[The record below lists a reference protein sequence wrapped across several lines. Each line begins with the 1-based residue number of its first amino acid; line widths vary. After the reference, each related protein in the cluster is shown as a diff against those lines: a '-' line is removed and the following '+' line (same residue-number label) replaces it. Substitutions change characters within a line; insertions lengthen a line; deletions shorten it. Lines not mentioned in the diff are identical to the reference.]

1 MNSTKTQLKIDFP
14 FHSPE
19 ELEAYLPYLL
29 TRLAHRWATD
39 QDDALQRD
47 GLHGSKMRIL
57 SCLSAFG
64 ELTINELSI
73 LSVTEQSSA
82 SRTVESLVQ
91 SGLAERNISQKDQ
104 RVRTVKLTPSGKNTL
119 VEIAPRIID
128 LNRNLLK
135 DVEHEELKTCVL
147 VLGRMLKNIKRN
159 AI

>member
-1 MNSTKTQLKIDFP
+1 MNAAKSQLKIDFP

-39 QDDALQRD
+39 QDAALQQD

-64 ELTINELSI
+64 ELTINELSV

-82 SRTVESLVQ
+82 SRTLESLVQ

-104 RVRTVKLTPSGKNTL
+104 RVRSVKLTADGKKTL
-119 VEIAPRIID
+119 VELAPRIIE
-128 LNRNLLK
+128 LNRNLLRGV
-135 DVEHEELKTCVL
+135 DRDELKTCVL
-147 VLGRMLKNIKRN
+147 VLGRMLKNIKKN
-159 AI
+159 DI